1 MFKRLLFEDYAVV
14 CTLIAFIVA
23 ATIFLATV
31 WKAIRMPKSQV
42 KHFANLP
49 FENDESRHDERA

>member
-1 MFKRLLFEDYAVV
+1 MFKRLVFEDYAVV
-14 CTLIAFIVA
+14 CTLVAFLVV

-31 WKAIRMPKSQV
+31 WKAIRMPKAQV

-49 FENDESRHDERA
+49 FENDASRHDERS

>member
-1 MFKRLLFEDYAVV
+1 MFKRLLFEDYAMV
-14 CTLIAFIVA
+14 CTLVAFLVA

-31 WKAIRMPKSQV
+31 WRAIRMPKAQV

-49 FENDESRHDERA
+49 FDSDASRHDERA